1 MVTLRDAKEASDSI
15 VRMLK
20 PVSVVVFGSVARDR
34 TGADLDMLIVT
45 EDGKKLRLDP
55 NLLVHKCLKRFY
67 RKFPI
72 DPFVVPQ
79 SVLKEHY
86 LKGSPF
92 LEKISK
98 EGKVLY
104 MKNAVQE
111 WLKQSSDELNM
122 AEYLF
127 VGGFYN
133 GACYHAQQS
142 IEKSMKARL
151 LCKGWELERTHSIE
165 RLSAI
170 GKHYRIRFKLSDE
183 EMVFIDGIYRGRC
196 PAEAVQPL
204 GEPSKKD
211 GERAVVIARRM
222 MKEGRAAQKSRPR
235 LRVHGTRK

>member
-15 VRMLK
+15 VRTLK
-20 PVSVVVFGSVARDR
+20 PVSVVLFGSVARDR
-34 TGADLDMLIVT
+34 TGADLDLLIVT
-45 EDGKKLRLDP
+45 EDGEKLRQDA

-72 DPFVVPQ
+72 DPFIVPQ

-122 AEYLF
+122 AEYLLG
-127 VGGFYN
+127 GGFYN

-142 IEKSMKARL
+142 IGKSIKARL
-151 LCKGWELERTHSIE
+151 LGKGWELEKTHSIE

-170 GKHYRIRFKLSDE
+170 GKDYRIRFKLSDE
-183 EMVFIDGIYRGRC
+183 EMVFIDSIYRGRY
-196 PAEAVQPL
+196 PAEAGLLPL

-222 MKEGRAAQKSRPR
+222 MKEVRAALKNRA
-235 LRVHGTRK
+235 